1 MKELI
6 AVYIGKSKD
15 FNIENVTVKGTA
27 TMKKEGNEND
37 KK

>member
-6 AVYIGKSKD
+6 AVYIGKAKD
-15 FNIENVTVKGTA
+15 FKIENVTVKGTA
-27 TMKKEGNEND
+27 TMKREGNEND

>member
-1 MKELI
+1 MKKLI
-6 AVYIGKSKD
+6 GVYIGKSKD
-15 FNIENVTVKGTA
+15 FKIENFTVKGTA

>member
-15 FNIENVTVKGTA
+15 FKIENVTVKGTA